1 MTTAKT
7 FGSALARIRLEQGY
21 SSAHQFFK
29 SVGGSKTLGLSFM
42 SYWDMERGK
51 KLPKSWRLKA
61 VLSAL
66 DVAPQS
72 PKARELVRAYFRAL
86 SGSDE
91 LVDILAAP
99 AAPAAAGADLPSR
112 ELAEAAAHQARA
124 RRTVNLTVAQWK
136 ASARDLATQII
147 NYYLVDTAGWV
158 TVRELAEA
166 TRFKPEA
173 IKKALKAL
181 AAAKLVDTSGDK
193 ARSRLAGKIVNAI
206 PNIPETAAIKA
217 AVNANVEAGL
227 AGAKVVGGT
236 SMSLRMT
243 KANARLYS
251 QHLAN
256 AVNLASVYSDCEAD
270 RQESAVYSIDTKI
283 FRFAPKD

>member
-7 FGSALARIRLEQGY
+7 FGGVLARLRKEQGY

-29 SVGGSKTLGLSFM
+29 NVGGSKTLGLSFM

-66 DVAPQS
+66 GIGQQS
-72 PKARELVRAYFRAL
+72 PKAKELVRAYFRAL

-91 LVDILAAP
+91 LVQILAAP
-99 AAPAAAGADLPSR
+99 ATAAVDLPSR

-136 ASARDLATQII
+136 VSARDLATQII
-147 NYYLVDTAGWV
+147 NYFLIDTAGWV

-173 IKKALKAL
+173 IKRALKAL
-181 AAAKLVDTSGDK
+181 AAARLVDTSGDK
-193 ARSRLAGKIVNAI
+193 ARSRLAGKVVNDI
-206 PNIPETAAIKA
+206 PIIPETMAIKT
-217 AVNANVEAGL
+217 AVNANLETWL
-227 AGAKVVGGT
+227 AGTKVVGGT
-236 SMSLRMT
+236 NMSLRMT
-243 KANARLYS
+243 KANMQLYR
-251 QHLAN
+251 QHLEK

-270 RQESAVYSIDTKI
+270 RQESAIYSINTRI
-283 FRFAPKD
+283 CRFAPRD

>member
-1 MTTAKT
+1 MSTAKT
-7 FGSALARIRLEQGY
+7 FGGALARIRLEQGY

-29 SVGGSKTLGLSFM
+29 SVGGSRTLGLSFM

-51 KLPKSWRLKA
+51 KLPKSWRLKS

-66 DVAPQS
+66 GVEQRS
-72 PKARELVRAYFRAL
+72 PKAKELVRAYFRAL

-91 LVDILAAP
+91 LVGIL

-112 ELAEAAAHQARA
+112 ELAEAAAYQAQA

-136 ASARDLATQII
+136 VSARDLATQII
-147 NYYLVDTAGWV
+147 NYFLIDTAGWV
-158 TVRELAEA
+158 TLRELAEA
-166 TRFKPEA
+166 TKFKPEA
-173 IKKALKAL
+173 IKRALKAL

-193 ARSRLAGKIVNAI
+193 ARSRLAGKTVNAI
-206 PNIPETAAIKA
+206 PNLPETTAIKA
-217 AVNANVEAGL
+217 AVNANLETWL
-227 AGAKVVGGT
+227 EGAKVVGGT
-236 SMSLRMT
+236 SINLRMT
-243 KANARLYS
+243 KANMQVYR
-251 QHLAN
+251 QHLEK
-256 AVNLASVYSDCEAD
+256 AVKLASVYSDYEAD

>member
-29 SVGGSKTLGLSFM
+29 SVGGSRTLGLSFM

-66 DVAPQS
+66 GVEQRS
-72 PKARELVRAYFRAL
+72 PKAKELVRAYFRAL

-91 LVDILAAP
+91 LVGIL

-112 ELAEAAAHQARA
+112 ELAEAAAYQAQA

-136 ASARDLATQII
+136 VSARDLATQII
-147 NYYLVDTAGWV
+147 NYFLIDTAGWV
-158 TVRELAEA
+158 TLRELAEA
-166 TRFKPEA
+166 TRLKPEA
-173 IKKALKAL
+173 IKRALKAL
-181 AAAKLVDTSGDK
+181 AAAKLADTSGDK
-193 ARSRLAGKIVNAI
+193 ARSRLAGKAVNAI
-206 PNIPETAAIKA
+206 PNTPETTAIKA
-217 AVNANVEAGL
+217 AVNANLETWL

-236 SMSLRMT
+236 SINLRMT
-243 KANARLYS
+243 KANMQVYR
-251 QHLAN
+251 QHLEK
-256 AVNLASVYSDCEAD
+256 AVKLASVYSDCEAD